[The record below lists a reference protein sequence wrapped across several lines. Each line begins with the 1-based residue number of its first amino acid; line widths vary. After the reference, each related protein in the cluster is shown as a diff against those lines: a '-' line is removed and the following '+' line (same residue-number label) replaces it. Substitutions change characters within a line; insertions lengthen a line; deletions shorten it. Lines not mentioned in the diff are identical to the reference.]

1 MDLLAR
7 EEQVGRDQKL
17 LSFMSLYR
25 LPAGGMAQIKDM
37 CQPTLRV
44 ILKMWGFQTQ
54 KIWIKSMSLYLKS
67 LNLPT
72 PN

>member
-25 LPAGGMAQIKDM
+25 LPAGGMAQIKGM
-37 CQPTLRV
+37 CQPTLRL
-44 ILKMWGFQTQ
+44 ILKVWGFQAQ
-54 KIWIKSMSLYLKS
+54 KIWIKSMSSYLKS
-67 LNLPT
+67 LN
-72 PN
+72 